1 MTEDSDNSDMKL
13 LDFGLSKIIGPSET
27 CTEPFGTISYVAPEV
42 LQEKPYDQ
50 KSDLWS
56 VGIITYLLLCGC
68 LPFDDEHD
76 EKEIA
81 RQTIQDP
88 VPYYPVLWKH
98 LSAEAKDF
106 VDRLLQK
113 DPKKRMNV
121 KEAINHCWIKNEKKK
136 EENNNNNNNE
146 LIIEEF
152 VKKRRKNSN

>member
-1 MTEDSDNSDMKL
+1 MYRTLRNY
-13 LDFGLSKIIGPSET
+13 II
-27 CTEPFGTISYVAPEV
+27 CRPEV

-136 EENNNNNNNE
+136 EENYNNNNNNNNNE